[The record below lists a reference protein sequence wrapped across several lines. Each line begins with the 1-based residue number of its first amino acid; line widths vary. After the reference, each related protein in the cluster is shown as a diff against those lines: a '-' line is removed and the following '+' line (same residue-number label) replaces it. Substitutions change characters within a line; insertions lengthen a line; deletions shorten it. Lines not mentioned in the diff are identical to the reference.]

1 MINQTSETTLVQGTV
16 ADAAMTVTLTDG
28 AADID
33 LSSAT
38 IPRNYPGC
46 KLTIKDSAGRE
57 IVGWIYTNGAGT
69 VQNIVSTKGGS
80 TRNWTYK
87 NGSFDT
93 TDDYTYRIDRV
104 HVAALVH
111 SGNMLA
117 GLGHISTVPGTA
129 FIDPDIGEDWS
140 SFADGMHFLV
150 VQDPAGR
157 TIGGYLKAAGGGETG
172 GGELIDG
179 WTNDVAYP
187 YETFTAGVGPLIT
200 QAINTAAGNG
210 YGLVYKSITA
220 TPGALYKEIATVTVA
235 SGAQPRFAWGTG
247 YGVPWV
253 TFADGTTGGTYCTAL
268 AAHNRAFLSAQSSA
282 TDFALSVF
290 SFQQITVP
298 SATGATVVSAK
309 SGTTYNWTW
318 TTTGFD
324 PNGALGFKIYKIGY

>member
-16 ADAAMTVTLTDG
+16 ADVAMTVTLTDG

-111 SGNMLA
+111 SGSMLA
-117 GLGHISTVPGTA
+117 GLGHISTVAGTA

-140 SFADGMHFLV
+140 SFADGLHFLV
-150 VQDPAGR
+150 VQDTAGR
-157 TIGGYLKAAGGGETG
+157 TIGGYLKAAGGGETLG
-172 GGELIDG
+172 DNIFNLFNFTSG
-179 WTNDVAYP
+179 WTP
-187 YETFTAGVGPLIT
+187 YSSGAVVDADTFTSI
-200 QAINTAAGNG
+200 AGNYSG
-210 YGLVYKSITA
+210 IYKGGAYTTGQLYKSSLTGTSSA
-220 TPGALYKEIATVTVA
+220 GTVA
-235 SGAQPRFAWGTG
+235 LRSDASTNYNYATMGLGDRYSTSG
-247 YGVPWV
+247 
-253 TFADGTTGGTYCTAL
+253 GTTRGYLNGS
-268 AAHNRAFLSAQSSA
+268 AAA
-282 TDFALSVF
+282 THDITTLVSQPVLTPSV
-290 SFQQITVP
+290 
-298 SATGATVVSAK
+298 TGATVVSAK